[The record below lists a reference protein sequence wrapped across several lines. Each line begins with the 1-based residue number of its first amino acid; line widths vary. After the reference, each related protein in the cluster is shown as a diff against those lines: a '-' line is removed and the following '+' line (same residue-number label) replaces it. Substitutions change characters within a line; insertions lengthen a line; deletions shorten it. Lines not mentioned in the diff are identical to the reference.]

1 MLEPLAISISMA
13 GVPREIG
20 VREQI
25 AWLASLGA
33 RAVTLDAGVLRARD
47 LDRSARRDIAS
58 LLRRSQ
64 LELAGIDAWIPP
76 EHFDRSETVDR
87 AIAAVV
93 GACEL
98 AAEVAP
104 LVGGRSRPVVSVM
117 LPGEGAADA
126 ARAVAAAAER
136 TGAILADHAWPPQLR
151 DGIGVGIDPAAVLMG
166 GGDPALASSSTESIA
181 SARLSDVSA
190 HGRIAVGDR
199 GGRLDTLAYQIAL
212 STAGYAGH
220 VVVDVRGVAD
230 AEHAIRVGIDAFTPL
245 G

>member
-1 MLEPLAISISMA
+1 MSVSTA
-13 GVPREIG
+13 GFPREIG
-20 VREQI
+20 VREQV
-25 AWLASLGA
+25 AWLATLGV

-47 LDRSARRDIAS
+47 LDRSARRDVAS
-58 LLRRSQ
+58 MLRRAQ

-76 EHFDRSETVDR
+76 EHFERSETADR

-104 LVGGRSRPVVSVM
+104 LVGGRSRAVVSIM
-117 LPGEGAADA
+117 LPGEGAGDA

-136 TGAILADHAWPPQLR
+136 TGAILADHAWPSPLR

-166 GGDPALASSSTESIA
+166 GGDPASATSSAESIA

-199 GGRLDTLAYQIAL
+199 GGRLDPLAYQIAL

-230 AEHAIRVGIDAFTPL
+230 AAHAIREGLDAFTPL